1 MDLSFPHAASVNSSI
16 SKTHYLD
23 NEFQLC
29 LPGIDR
35 LCKFIIRK
43 DLGCYVYKKDLRRA
57 YRQFPIH
64 PKDYKYLG
72 FMWDGLLYF
81 DTRCPFGLRSSALVC
96 QRTTRAVIHVFT
108 KEGYTADVYLD
119 DFYGAEHPADAHFA
133 FARLQDFFNE
143 LGLQSSPEKD
153 SHLSTRMICLG
164 ILVDTEQMLFE
175 VPEDRLS
182 DLQTE
187 LLQWTQFSTFT
198 RCQLQSLLGKL
209 SFVTACVRSGRIFMS
224 RLLNRLRNLSPTQSR
239 FPVTSDVLSD
249 IDWWLTFLPHFNGSA
264 MITLRPRDFQDV
276 LFTCDASLH

>member
-264 MITLRPRDFQDV
+264 MITLCPRDFQDV